1 MFRYKHI
8 TIDPNSRKPKYMQV
22 VDGIKENIKVGRLE
36 IDERLPSI
44 NNFSEEFYLS
54 RDTVEKAYS
63 ILKSEN
69 VIVSV
74 KGKGY
79 YVNRTVLLSKINVLF
94 MINKLSNYKMRIY
107 NSFVASLGANGHVD
121 LKIYHCD
128 ESLFLNLW
136 NRSIGGYDYYL
147 VMPHFKT
154 DELTHITYTDEVSK
168 ALRKVP
174 KNKLL
179 ILDNYLPNGNDF
191 KGVYQDFEN
200 DIYNALEDGVNKM
213 KNYEKIILVFPEKS
227 VYPYPKRILHG
238 FRKFCVAHKMDFD
251 IYNEVYED
259 MIIKPKDLF
268 ITIEE
273 SDLINLLKL
282 IRANN
287 LITGKDIGV
296 ISYNDTPLKELFGIT
311 VISTDFKAMGI
322 TAADMVL
329 NNIDDKIKNP
339 FRFIDRKSF

>member
-1 MFRYKHI
+1 MFSFEQI
-8 TIDPNSRKPKYMQV
+8 EINADSRKPKYLQI
-22 VDGIKENIKVGRLE
+22 VDGIIENIQAGYLK

-54 RDTVEKAYS
+54 RDTVEKAYA
-63 ILKSEN
+63 ILKDKN

-79 YVNRTVLLSKINVLF
+79 YVNRTILLSKTNVLF

-107 NSFVASLGANGHVD
+107 NAFVNTLGTNAYVD
-121 LKIYHCD
+121 LKIYHCE

-136 NRSIGGYDYYL
+136 AKGAGSYDYYV

-154 DELTHITYTDEVSK
+154 DELLHLSYTEKVTK
-168 ALRKVP
+168 ALSKVP
-174 KNKLL
+174 VNKLL
-179 ILDNYLPNGNDF
+179 LMDNKLPEGDNYRGI
-191 KGVYQDFEN
+191 YQDFEN
-200 DIYNALEDGVNKM
+200 DIYDALNKAFKKM
-213 KNYEKIILVFPEKS
+213 SKYEKIILVFPEKS

-238 FRKFCVAHKMDFD
+238 FRKFCVEHNLDFD
-251 IYNEVYED
+251 IYNEVYDD
-259 MIIKPKDLF
+259 MILKPKDLF

-273 SDLINLLKL
+273 SDLINLLKQ
-282 IRANN
+282 IKEKN
-287 LITGKDIGV
+287 LVLSKDIGL

-311 VISTDFKAMGI
+311 VISTDFKAMGE
-322 TAADMVL
+322 TAADMIL
-329 NNIDDKIKNP
+329 NNKIAKVKNP